1 MDDQS
6 IVGRE
11 DIAVIHRHRYLRG
24 SLVWVSNPSYQ
35 RLVTRRTHTH
45 SLQRIRTKSKAEAAA
60 IPNEVIVF

>member
-1 MDDQS
+1 MINQLLA
-6 IVGRE
+6 GRISLLFI
-11 DIAVIHRHRYLRG
+11 DIGISVVN